1 MVMSM
6 RRVVS
11 VLAVFGLF
19 VAALAF
25 GSSAATAAAA
35 TCGSGYPV
43 TTQASIASST
53 TTPFVGESIKVSG
66 TCYHA
71 NEDVA
76 ITIGGV
82 SVGTAHTDANGSF
95 ELTVTVPNLLGG
107 QLLVGRGASGATNDV
122 DSLTLTIEASGAA
135 GVSGGGGGG
144 LASTGVKIAGLV
156 LLAGALI
163 GGGAFFA
170 IAGRRRRSAVPS

>member
-1 MVMSM
+1 MSK
-6 RRVVS
+6 RRGLS
-11 VLAVFGLF
+11 VLVVLGLF
-19 VAALAF
+19 VATLAF

-35 TCGSGYPV
+35 TCGTGYPV
-43 TTQASIASST
+43 TTQASIAAST
-53 TTPFVGESIKVSG
+53 TTPFVGESIDVSG

-71 NEDVA
+71 NEGVA
-76 ITIGGV
+76 LTIGGV

-95 ELTVTVPNLLGG
+95 TLTVKVPDLLGA
-107 QLLVGRGASGATNDV
+107 QSLVGRGASGEGNDV
-122 DSLTLTIEASGAA
+122 DSLTLTIEGSGVA
-135 GVSGGGGGG
+135 GESIGGGGGG

-170 IAGRRRRSAVPS
+170 VAGRRRRSAVPS